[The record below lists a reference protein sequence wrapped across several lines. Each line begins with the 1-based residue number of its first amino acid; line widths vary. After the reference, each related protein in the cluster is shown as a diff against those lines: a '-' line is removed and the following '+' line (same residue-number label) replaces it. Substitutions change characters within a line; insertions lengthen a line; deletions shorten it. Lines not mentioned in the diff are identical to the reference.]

1 MNLQGNQNISNDS
14 VHFVLNGR
22 LSMHVGILN
31 SNGVIFIPL
40 KKVEILH
47 KIRFNSKNLTV
58 ELAIYSRILDQSQFR
73 VMPVSLKL
81 VYEIYTGNISAIY
94 SIPFMLN
101 AISLN
106 WFSIESP
113 FDWIYVRS
121 SHCLHREAITALI
134 QL

>member
-106 WFSIESP
+106 
-113 FDWIYVRS
+113 
-121 SHCLHREAITALI
+121 
-134 QL
+134 